1 MASTYITKAQRKIL
15 IDSFMECAEEM
26 GEDTPGTRERLES
39 LKNPDL
45 INECTAFMP
54 DCMEEL

>member
-1 MASTYITKAQRKIL
+1 
-15 IDSFMECAEEM
+15 MECAEEM

-45 INECTAFMP
+45 INECVAFMP